1 VRGGHAETFGDGLR
15 PLSAVNDVVVEIPS
29 HLNNVLFLTIINKL
43 NI

>member
-1 VRGGHAETFGDGLR
+1 MRGGHAETLGDGLS
-15 PLSAVNDVVVEIPS
+15 PLSAVNDFVVEIPS